1 MQSIAD
7 IIPNA
12 IRRGGLGRKLREQ
25 EIIEAFELAANELIP
40 GDLRSYVRGMYVRGS
55 ILTVASLSGVATTIL
70 KEKESVIL
78 AYIKKIDPRIT
89 IQKIRFLA

>member
-25 EIIEAFELAANELIP
+25 EILEAFELAANRFVP
-40 GDLRSYVRGMYVRGS
+40 ADLRSYVRGMYVRGT
-55 ILTVASLSGVATTIL
+55 ILTVASLSGTATTIMKQ
-70 KEKESVIL
+70 KEKEIL
-78 AYIKKIDPRIT
+78 AYIKEIDSRIKIEKVRI
-89 IQKIRFLA
+89 LA

>member
-25 EIIEAFELAANELIP
+25 EVLEAFELAADRFVP
-40 GDLRSYVRGMYVRGS
+40 GDLRSYVRAMYVRGS
-55 ILTVASLSGVATTIL
+55 ILTVASLSGTATAIMKQ
-70 KEKESVIL
+70 KEREIL
-78 AYIKKIDPRIT
+78 AYIKEIDPRIAVE
-89 IQKIRFLA
+89 KVRFLA